1 MRQYYYVGSNARA
14 ARLSGIEVER
24 MQVLGFTMMG
34 LIAGLAGL
42 AFAARVGTAVS
53 TAGVGAE
60 LRVITAVILG
70 GASL

>member
-1 MRQYYYVGSNARA
+1 
-14 ARLSGIEVER
+14 
-24 MQVLGFTMMG
+24 MG

-70 GASL
+70 GASLSGGKGQRRSAA